1 MRRHTPQRVAALVLL
16 GAILWPPT
24 AAAAQTPTVTFSGTP
39 LLKLGTL
46 SCPSTPSVGELTVTA
61 GTTVHFVDHL
71 GKPAT
76 LHVGDWTA
84 AIADGGT
91 VPVTFPK
98 AEAVSVTMIPKCVPD
113 VGSHQAMT
121 VTVCAAGST
130 PKPSVSATVAG
141 PTSAT
146 GPTST
151 AGKPVVHGTEQ
162 QQAAAHSSATPTAT
176 PSPTPT
182 VIAAGIPS
190 EPRPPASSTLVLIA
204 IVALVMTSAV
214 WIHRARERGWRL
226 L

>member
-39 LLKLGTL
+39 LLHLGTL

-61 GTTVHFVDHL
+61 GTMVHFVDHL

-146 GPTST
+146 GKPAGHTT
-151 AGKPVVHGTEQ
+151 AQ
-162 QQAAAHSSATPTAT
+162 QQAAHSAATPTATPTAT

-182 VIAAGIPS
+182 VIAAGIPT
-190 EPRPPASSTLVLIA
+190 EPQPPANSTLILIA

-214 WIHRARERGWRL
+214 WIHRLHDRGWTQ
-226 L
+226 

>member
-1 MRRHTPQRVAALVLL
+1 MRRHTPQSVAALVLL

-76 LHVGDWTA
+76 LHVGDWTS

-98 AEAVSVTMIPKCVPD
+98 AEAVSVTMIPNCQLD
-113 VGSHQAMT
+113 AGSHKAMT

-130 PKPSVSATVAG
+130 PKPSVFATVAG
-141 PTSAT
+141 PTSA
-146 GPTST
+146 

-162 QQAAAHSSATPTAT
+162 QQAAHAAATPTAT
-176 PSPTPT
+176 PSPTPA

-190 EPRPPASSTLVLIA
+190 EPQPPASSTLILVA

-214 WIHRARERGWRL
+214 WIHRVRDRGWRL

>member
-61 GTTVHFVDHL
+61 GATVHFVDHL

-98 AEAVSVTMIPKCVPD
+98 AGAVSVSMIPKCVPD

-121 VTVCAAGST
+121 VTVCAARST

-146 GPTST
+146 GKP
-151 AGKPVVHGTEQ
+151 AGHTTGQ
-162 QQAAAHSSATPTAT
+162 QQAAHSAATLTAT
-176 PSPTPT
+176 PSPTPSPNPT
-182 VIAAGIPS
+182 VIAAGIPT
-190 EPRPPASSTLVLIA
+190 EPRTPASSTLVLIA

-214 WIHRARERGWRL
+214 WIHRVRERGWRL

>member
-1 MRRHTPQRVAALVLL
+1 MRRHTPQSVAALVLL

-76 LHVGDWTA
+76 LHVGDWTS

-98 AEAVSVTMIPKCVPD
+98 AEAVSVTMIPKCVLD
-113 VGSHQAMT
+113 AGSHKAMT

-141 PTSAT
+141 PASAT
-146 GPTST
+146 GKPTGHTT
-151 AGKPVVHGTEQ
+151 AQ
-162 QQAAAHSSATPTAT
+162 QQAAHSSATATTT

-182 VIAAGIPS
+182 VIAAGSPS
-190 EPRPPASSTLVLIA
+190 EPRPPASSALVLIA
-204 IVALVMTSAV
+204 SVMLLLTGGWWIRTV
-214 WIHRARERGWRL
+214 WTRTKTA
-226 L
+226 

>member
-1 MRRHTPQRVAALVLL
+1 MRRNTPQRVAALVLL
-16 GAILWPPT
+16 GAILWPPA

-71 GKPAT
+71 GKAAT

-98 AEAVSVTMIPKCVPD
+98 AEAVSVTMIPKCVLD
-113 VGSHQAMT
+113 AGSHKAMT

-130 PKPSVSATVAG
+130 PRPSVSATVAG

-146 GPTST
+146 GKPTGHTT
-151 AGKPVVHGTEQ
+151 AQ
-162 QQAAAHSSATPTAT
+162 QQAAHTAATPTAT
-176 PSPTPT
+176 PSPAPT
-182 VIAAGIPS
+182 VIAAGIPT
-190 EPRPPASSTLVLIA
+190 EPRPPANSTLILVA

-214 WIHRARERGWRL
+214 WIHRLHDRGWTQ
-226 L
+226 